1 METAHDRLHF
11 FAAVNGQTT
20 IYPQKQISHPYV

>member
-11 FAAVNGQTT
+11 FAAVNGQT